1 MQPSELKHKLCVYRK
16 IRTEADLL
24 KKRLATKRQEAD
36 GLKAVLINDVPKGTE
51 LASSVE
57 KAVENI
63 EATMSYY
70 IARIN
75 ALEDREVE
83 TLKLIE
89 LIDNSDGRSIIFL
102 HYIEGVKFED
112 IPGMLYISE
121 RAMWRAYNEAVKK
134 LAVNGSK

>member
-24 KKRLATKRQEAD
+24 KKRLTAKRQEAD
-36 GLKAVLINDVPKGTE
+36 GLKAVLINDIPKGTE
-51 LASSVE
+51 LSSSVE

-63 EATMSYY
+63 ETTMSYY

-102 HYIEGVKFED
+102 HYIEGKRFED
-112 IPGMLYISE
+112 IPDMLYISE
-121 RAMWRAYNEAVKK
+121 RKMWNEYHTAIKNVCLKMQ
-134 LAVNGSK
+134 